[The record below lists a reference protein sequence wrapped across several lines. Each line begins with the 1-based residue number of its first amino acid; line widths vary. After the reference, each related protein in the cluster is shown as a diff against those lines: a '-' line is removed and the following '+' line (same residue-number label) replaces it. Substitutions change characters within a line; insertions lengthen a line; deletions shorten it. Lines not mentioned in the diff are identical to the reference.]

1 MIQIKIEPLRFN
13 KIKKEYL
20 KKLNSLLIDGRI
32 KDKNKEKAIKK
43 VHNEINE
50 ELKKLGIKYTIEEII
65 IADFNI
71 IREIKDKLD
80 QINTDKFNK
89 IICVY
94 EVYEDKNGNIPKEKW
109 VKGSKFQKI
118 YDTYNKIDNVWLIE
132 ELKITVCPY
141 CNRNYINNMGRSTAA
156 QLDHF
161 YPRSKYPIFALSLS
175 NLIPS
180 CYACNHKKRENEIN
194 VSPYDEEFKF
204 DESITFSYSPISYN
218 YLNDSTQLKIDMEY
232 NNQISSNINEM
243 KIKEAY
249 KLHTDYVQELIKK
262 AEVYN
267 DFKIYELLN
276 NYNGLFSSKEEI
288 IRSVF
293 GNYIDE
299 KELGKRPL
307 AKLTKDILKELGIYT

>member
-1 MIQIKIEPLRFN
+1 MIQIKIDPSRFN

-20 KKLNSLLIDGRI
+20 EILNSLLIDGRI
-32 KDKNKEKAIKK
+32 KSENKEKAIKK

-50 ELKKLGIKYTIEEII
+50 ELERLEIKYTLEEII

-71 IREIKDKLD
+71 LKEIKDRLD
-80 QINTDKFNK
+80 QINSDKYNK
-89 IICVY
+89 MICVY
-94 EVYEDKNGNIPKEKW
+94 EVYKDKNGNIPKEKW

-118 YDTYNKIDNVWLIE
+118 YDTYNKIDNAWLIE

-141 CNRNYINNMGRSTAA
+141 CNRNFINNLGNLTSA

-161 YPRSKYPIFALSLS
+161 YPRSKYPIFALSLC

-180 CYACNHKKRENEIN
+180 CYSCNNKKSKKEID
-194 VSPYDEEFKF
+194 VSPYDEGFNFNEAIK
-204 DESITFSYSPISYN
+204 FSYSPISYN
-218 YLNDSTQLKIDMEY
+218 YLNDHTQLEIDMEY

-243 KIKEAY
+243 GIKEAY

-262 AEVYN
+262 VEVYN
-267 DFKIYELLN
+267 NLKIDELLN

-299 KELGKRPL
+299 KEIGKRPL
-307 AKLTKDILKELGIYT
+307 AKLTKDILKELGIYI